1 VRRLPEAVFETRTL
15 ARSAGKGA
23 PMLALGAEVAV
34 GDVARPETLAPALE
48 GCAGV
53 FSAFSASTDRQAWEV
68 EYRGNVNLLSA
79 GGRRAAL
86 RLQLARARGSP
97 AGAEGRGLQGE
108 GALPGGAA
116 RRWRRL
122 RERFASARCSWRP
135 CSWPLAGPWPS
146 YRSSAVSCPLDLRG
160 QRGPRRRPGIRVGH
174 NRPPRARQPRLRHL
188 STRQIAARRRF
199 RARG

>member
-1 VRRLPEAVFETRTL
+1 VCEDRILVVATGRVGAAAVRRLLEAVFETRTL

-23 PMLALGAEVAV
+23 PLLALGTEVAV

-53 FSAFSASTDRQAWEV
+53 FSAFSASTDRQAGEV

-86 RLQLARARGSP
+86 RLQLARARGLP
-97 AGAEGRGLQGE
+97 AGEEGRGLQGE

-122 RERFASARCSWRP
+122 RERFASALFMETLLMALSEP
-135 CSWPLAGPWPS
+135 VAFVQVVSGVLSAGSPRATWPS
-146 YRSSAVSCPLDLRG
+146 PPSGHSSG
-160 QRGPRRRPGIRVGH
+160 
-174 NRPPRARQPRLRHL
+174 
-188 STRQIAARRRF
+188 T
-199 RARG
+199 